1 MEVWSLLQCFWNQ
14 SVVHSCY
21 LDCFAETGPKY
32 LPDISL
38 KHLTKLLIVKLF
50 VISEFE
56 NVEMLNV
63 CKYML
68 WYEQMIMFK
77 GLYSNFTWP
86 WLINRSVVNG
96 DQTEEDK
103 RRSVEVCSL
112 QASALIFVLKWPG
125 IARKLWLPR
134 RLAQLHPLLHQLALH
149 EQMDTKTLR
158 GGNAEMS
165 HVFVCMIPLF
175 KKKKNLFHKMLQ
187 IRNEVFTKNSN
198 PFVCV
203 FLFCFVF
210 GCMT

>member
-125 IARKLWLPR
+125 IARKLTTKEASTAASSATSA
-134 RLAQLHPLLHQLALH
+134 RLTRANGHK
-149 EQMDTKTLR
+149 DTKR
-158 GGNAEMS
+158 WKCRNVARICMYDS
-165 HVFVCMIPLF
+165 FV
-175 KKKKNLFHKMLQ
+175 
-187 IRNEVFTKNSN
+187 
-198 PFVCV
+198 
-203 FLFCFVF
+203 
-210 GCMT
+210 